1 MGGISRL
8 VGVLPTPGIAYIT
21 QSMRADAGIVVSAS
35 HNPFQDNGIKI
46 FSGNGFKMSDEQ
58 EETIEQLVLGESFRH
73 GATCGWDGSR
83 VPA

>member
-1 MGGISRL
+1 MKHLPAGGGSCPR
-8 VGVLPTPGIAYIT
+8 PASPYIT

-46 FSGNGFKMSDEQ
+46 FSGNGFQMSDEQ
-58 EETIEQLVLGESFRH
+58 KKRSSSLSSGKASRH